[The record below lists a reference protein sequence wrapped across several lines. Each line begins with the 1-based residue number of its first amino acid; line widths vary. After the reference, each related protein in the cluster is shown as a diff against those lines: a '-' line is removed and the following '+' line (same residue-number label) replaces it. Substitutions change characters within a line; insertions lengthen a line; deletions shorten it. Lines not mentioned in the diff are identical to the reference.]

1 MPLRRALAMLAV
13 AAFGAAAQQVEARFT
28 PEVERQAA
36 VLFTEIMSPYCPG
49 MTLTTCPSP
58 GAAVMKDSIRQVLA
72 EGKSPREVMQGLEAA
87 YGPEIRAR
95 PPAAGFALL
104 AWVGPFALLGL
115 GGIGLTWWLRRA
127 NARHPV
133 PVTSSA
139 SGPAISDV
147 DRARLE
153 AALRDD
159 S

>member
-1 MPLRRALAMLAV
+1 MVAIAAL
-13 AAFGAAAQQVEARFT
+13 GAGAQQVEARFT

-36 VLFTEIMSPYCPG
+36 ALFAEIMSPYCPG

-72 EGKSPREVMQGLEAA
+72 SGETPENILLGLEAA
-87 YGPEIRAR
+87 YGPDIRSR
-95 PPAAGFALL
+95 PPAKGFALL

-115 GGIGLTWWLRRA
+115 GGLGLTWWLKRA
-127 NARHPV
+127 NARHAAPA
-133 PVTSSA
+133 SA
-139 SGPAISDV
+139 VATAGPTLSED